1 MKHAQIASGHAH
13 VVNFLAH
20 RMKQDDPALADLFQY
35 WNGLRQR
42 AQLPR
47 RQDIDAGV
55 FESTLSNGFILDR
68 PRPGVVR
75 FRAAGQGVSGLMGM
89 EVRGMPIRAFFHHLE
104 RHKLM
109 ETVGAC
115 FALPAGVSLD
125 LTLQGACDAPVR
137 GRMLILPMRDENGN
151 VTKALGGITAYGH
164 PDTVP
169 PRFRIERAQ
178 FGPLAA
184 PPDARDGKPHLS
196 MHSEARALGMN
207 APASPYRSTPSHKTA
222 QEEKPKRFD
231 TTGVPHLR
239 IVRDE

>member
-1 MKHAQIASGHAH
+1 MKRAQMAFGHAH

-35 WNGLRQR
+35 WDGLRQR

-47 RQDIDAGV
+47 RQDIDPGV
-55 FESTLSNGFILDR
+55 FESTLNHGFILDR

-75 FRAAGQGVSGLMGM
+75 FRAAGQGISGLMGM

-104 RHKLM
+104 RNKLM

-125 LTLQGACDAPVR
+125 LTSQGTCDTPLR
-137 GRMLILPMRDENGN
+137 GRMLILPMRDENGT

-184 PPDARDGKPHLS
+184 QPDTRDGKPHLRVQP
-196 MHSEARALGMN
+196 EARALGMN
-207 APASPYRSTPSHKTA
+207 TPAAPYDPTPSGKTT